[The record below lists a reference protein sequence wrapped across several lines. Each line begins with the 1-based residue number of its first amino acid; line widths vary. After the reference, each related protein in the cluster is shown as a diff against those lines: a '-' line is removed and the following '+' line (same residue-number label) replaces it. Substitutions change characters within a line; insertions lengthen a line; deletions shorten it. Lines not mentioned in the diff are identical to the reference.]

1 MINSLKDNF
10 GFIERADV
18 VREIFFHV
26 SEMNGGDSV
35 TPHLGDDVEFT
46 IQVGYLLYIS
56 KSEITNITVTSNF
69 FSQTRNGKEVACSI
83 TILPSGTVVFED
95 VGTEWY
101 KGQVGTAEH
110 LHLNDFEL
118 RSPVLPF

>member
-46 IQVGYLLYIS
+46 IQVGYLFYIL
-56 KSEITNITVTSNF
+56 KSEITNRRITLQAVSSSRSLGF
-69 FSQTRNGKEVACSI
+69 VRRCATRCAA
-83 TILPSGTVVFED
+83 L
-95 VGTEWY
+95 
-101 KGQVGTAEH
+101 
-110 LHLNDFEL
+110 
-118 RSPVLPF
+118 

>member
-46 IQVGYLLYIS
+46 IQVGYLLFIS

-69 FSQTRNGKEVACSI
+69 FYRRA
-83 TILPSGTVVFED
+83 
-95 VGTEWY
+95 
-101 KGQVGTAEH
+101 TA
-110 LHLNDFEL
+110 
-118 RSPVLPF
+118 RKSPVVLPYYPLALLSSRMSAPNGTRDRWEQPNIFI

>member
-46 IQVGYLLYIS
+46 IQVTR
-56 KSEITNITVTSNF
+56 KPITVYL
-69 FSQTRNGKEVACSI
+69 K
-83 TILPSGTVVFED
+83 
-95 VGTEWY
+95 
-101 KGQVGTAEH
+101 
-110 LHLNDFEL
+110 
-118 RSPVLPF
+118 VLSASMST

>member
-46 IQVGYLLYIS
+46 IQVGYLFYVL
-56 KSEITNITVTSNF
+56 KSEITNRRITLFISADAQRQG
-69 FSQTRNGKEVACSI
+69 SR
-83 TILPSGTVVFED
+83 L
-95 VGTEWY
+95 
-101 KGQVGTAEH
+101 
-110 LHLNDFEL
+110 
-118 RSPVLPF
+118 